1 MQLLVNYHKQLMIIA
16 MVERVTQY
24 LRTIGRRG
32 GRNSR
37 RRLTPAQARDMVKVR
52 EARRAF
58 RKFQT
63 QCFWSSDPNY
73 VVTLADVSWVA
84 KQLMAYGGR
93 AGWETGAKLCR

>member
-1 MQLLVNYHKQLMIIA
+1 MVQLVK
-16 MVERVTQY
+16 QY

-32 GRNSR
+32 GRTSR
-37 RRLTPAQARDMVKVR
+37 RRLTPEQARDMVKVR

-58 RKFQT
+58 RRFQT
-63 QCFWSSDPNY
+63 QCFWSFDPNY
-73 VVTLADVSWVA
+73 VVTLADVPWVA